1 MMKYFV
7 VVTLAGCLI
16 GLYLLYNLI
25 AASAMN
31 GLLSFIT
38 TPPPINEFRI
48 LWSLAP
54 SLAALA
60 INGWLLWNQRV
71 GSRTGGI
78 AALIICSA
86 WATFTAYICWDILK
100 SKL

>member
-1 MMKYFV
+1 MKHFV
-7 VVTLAGCLI
+7 VVTLTGCLS

-38 TPPPINEFRI
+38 TRPPINKFRV

-54 SLAALA
+54 
-60 INGWLLWNQRV
+60 
-71 GSRTGGI
+71 
-78 AALIICSA
+78 
-86 WATFTAYICWDILK
+86 ILRP
-100 SKL
+100 